1 MPAPKKGVAFTFDL
15 SLISQSTGQVQISPT
30 LAAGDVTISGADG
43 TSDLAAFGNITVLPT
58 ETPASSGA
66 VKVQVSASEM
76 NFDRVVIKF
85 KDAAG
90 AEWNDLTVSIYT
102 TTQTVDDLATQTS
115 VDTIDGIVD
124 AILVDTGTTLQADI
138 TAIKAK
144 TDSLTFTTAG
154 QVDANVQY
162 VNNVEVTGTGA
173 SGDEWGP
180 V

>member
-1 MPAPKKGVAFTFDL
+1 MSAPKKGVAFTFDL
-15 SLISQSTGQVQISPT
+15 SLISRSTGQVQISPT

-58 ETPASSGA
+58 ETPASSGV
-66 VKVQVSASEM
+66 VKVRVSASEM

-90 AEWNDLTVSIYT
+90 AEWNDLTAAINT
-102 TTQTVDDLATQTS
+102 TIQTVDDLSTQTS
-115 VDTIDGIVD
+115 V
-124 AILVDTGTTLQADI
+124 

-144 TDSLTFTTAG
+144 TDSLTFSTPG
-154 QVDANVQY
+154 QVDTNVQS